1 MARSTAAY
9 LDFRHGTPHG
19 ARAYVPGREEPVH
32 LGLDDLRDWGT
43 TLGRLPDGMR
53 PPRRIEVHHSAPLL
67 QFLIEA
73 SKQVNFVLFAS
84 ADRRRTAAHG
94 PGPGPVRF

>member
-1 MARSTAAY
+1 
-9 LDFRHGTPHG
+9 
-19 ARAYVPGREEPVH
+19 
-32 LGLDDLRDWGT
+32 
-43 TLGRLPDGMR
+43 MR

-73 SKQVNFVLFAS
+73 SKKVNFVLFTS

-94 PGPGPVRF
+94 PGRGLFDSERT